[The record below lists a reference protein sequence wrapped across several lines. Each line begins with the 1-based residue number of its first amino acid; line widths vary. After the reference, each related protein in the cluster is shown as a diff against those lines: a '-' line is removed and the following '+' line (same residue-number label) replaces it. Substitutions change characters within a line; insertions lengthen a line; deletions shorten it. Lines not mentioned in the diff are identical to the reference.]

1 MGATVVDVGQFDDK
15 QQGALFRKLLRRLI
29 PFLFLSYVVSYLD
42 RLNVGIASLTM
53 SHDIGLTPRALGLG
67 FGIFAVGYVICE
79 IPSNLMLHRFG
90 ARLWIARIMI
100 TWGIVSAG
108 TALVSGAPG
117 FFVARFLLGVAE
129 AGFVPGI
136 CYYLTLWFPSVWR
149 AKAMVAFLVAVPITG
164 VVGSPISGAL
174 LGMDGIWGLRG
185 WQWLFILEGLPAIV
199 LGFICLTVLT
209 DNPGKANWLS
219 QSERHWLQNVLDQEK
234 IELQRRH
241 NYTLA
246 QVFTNRRVLIL
257 TAINFCYIVGTY
269 GVGVW
274 SPQLIKG
281 FGFTNLQVG
290 FVAAIPYLCGAIG
303 MVLWARHSDKTMER
317 SWHVAGAGFLA
328 AVALA
333 ASGSFSS
340 PLLAMI
346 ALTVGVTGNF
356 AFFGT
361 YWAIPPSFLSGRA
374 AAGGIALIIS
384 VGNMGGLVGPYVLG
398 WTLEVTHNFALGFA
412 IMASFFLLAAILV
425 LVLHYTTDG
434 IAEIRG
440 PLGSTDAV
448 NAHRPEIQRS

>member
-333 ASGSFSS
+333 GKRQ
-340 PLLAMI
+340 LQ
-346 ALTVGVTGNF
+346 
-356 AFFGT
+356 
-361 YWAIPPSFLSGRA
+361 
-374 AAGGIALIIS
+374 
-384 VGNMGGLVGPYVLG
+384 
-398 WTLEVTHNFALGFA
+398 
-412 IMASFFLLAAILV
+412 LAAIGYDSADGWCHGQFRV
-425 LVLHYTTDG
+425 LRYILGHPSLFSQRPCRSWWDCAHNLRRQHG
-434 IAEIRG
+434 RACRSLRSRMDARG
-440 PLGSTDAV
+440 HAQLRAGLCH
-448 NAHRPEIQRS
+448 NG